1 MKKKKNNLGQKILV
15 LILSVLCLSIVIPFV
30 LLVSISLSKEIDL
43 ARFGYSIIPKTIDLT
58 AYRYVFKNPESI
70 LRAYGVTFTYSILTM
85 IFGLLLMSML
95 AYPLSRKNFKD
106 RKVVSFI
113 MFFTMLF
120 SGGLVPSYILITRY
134 LHLDNTIWVYI
145 LPSLVNSWNVFMI
158 RAYFQAQPTEIVES
172 AYLDGATEMKILF
185 QIIFPISKPVLATV
199 ALTTFLAQWNNWYTA
214 MLYIDDEELIS
225 LQYLLQR
232 IMENINLLK
241 TMQGQGMPGG
251 DISMDIPSETVRMAM
266 AVVVAGP
273 ALFVFPFFQKYF
285 VKGLTVGSV
294 KG

>member
-1 MKKKKNNLGQKILV
+1 MKKKKNSLGQKILV
-15 LILSVLCLSIVIPFV
+15 LLLIILCLSIVLPFV

-43 ARFGYSIIPKTIDLT
+43 ARFGYSLIPKTFDLS

-70 LRAYGVTFTYSILTM
+70 LRAYGVTFTFSFLTM
-85 IFGLLLMSML
+85 ALGLLLMSLL
-95 AYPLSRKNFKD
+95 AYPLSRKNFKG
-106 RKVVSFI
+106 RNVVSFL

-145 LPSLVNSWNVFMI
+145 LPSLVSSWNVFMI
-158 RAYFQAQPTEIVES
+158 RAFFQAQPTEIVES
-172 AYLDGATEMKILF
+172 AYLDGASEVRILF
-185 QIIFPISKPVLATV
+185 QIMMPVSKPVLATV
-199 ALTTFLAQWNNWYTA
+199 ALTTFLSQWNNWYTA
-214 MLYIDDEELIS
+214 MLYIDNEKLIS

-241 TMQGQGMPGG
+241 TMQGQAVPGG
-251 DISMDIPSETVRMAM
+251 EMSMEIPSETVRMAM

>member
-273 ALFVFPFFQKYF
+273 ALFVLPFFQKYF